1 MSSHV
6 EVIQPTGI
14 FDGTQAPRFRQEVET
29 AIADGADVILVDLQ
43 TVSFMDSSG
52 LGALVV
58 ALKAVRASGGRL
70 FLCSVNQQIKTLF
83 ELTSMDQVFVIM
95 ADRTEFEQQVMAN

>member
-14 FDGTQAPRFRQEVET
+14 FDGTQAPAFRQAVET
-29 AIADGADVILVDLQ
+29 AIDNGVDAILVDLKNV
-43 TVSFMDSSG
+43 TFMDSSG

-58 ALKAVRASGGRL
+58 ALKAARASGKRL
-70 FLCSVNQQIKTLF
+70 FLCSINAQIKTLF
-83 ELTSMDQVFVIM
+83 ELTSMDQVFV
-95 ADRTEFEQQVMAN
+95 VMPDQDSVLDL